1 MKQNIQKLSD
11 FSNEIVAVPDFAP
24 GSYGMDNVIRG
35 DMDDR
40 EWRRWNAI
48 SRTGELKQFMNKHR
62 KAYGI
67 KGLRDAIVG
76 FLRENN
82 INLKDDA
89 YHVEYPDTVPT
100 SDQ

>member
-1 MKQNIQKLSD
+1 MKQNIQKLTD
-11 FSNEIVAVPDFAP
+11 FSSEVVAVPDFAP

-35 DMDDR
+35 DMDDK

-48 SRTGELKQFMNKHR
+48 SRTAELKQFMNKHR

-67 KGLRDAIVG
+67 NGLRDAIVG

-89 YHVEYPDTVPT
+89 YHVEYPDTVQT